1 LAGRASATLSAVGK
15 TADEGLSRGAYP
27 APRQDFPG
35 PGTAYSTLFSEPEQF
50 NFLRRWK
57 QLIAQ
62 DG

>member
-1 LAGRASATLSAVGK
+1 MRDFHAGCTL
-15 TADEGLSRGAYP
+15 P
-27 APRQDFPG
+27 PRQDFPG
-35 PGTAYSTLFSEPEQF
+35 PGTAYSMLFSEPEQF